1 VISTGD
7 ILHHGEKTVA
17 DLEEIIVSMSASL
30 DGITSKLSN
39 MEDLL
44 NASLEENKQ
53 LKAELADKNKTIGDM
68 ACKLNLLEMGLNK
81 AD

>member
-1 VISTGD
+1 MISTGD